1 MHTLLSHLTLAL
13 QVGLD
18 VGTGRPRSFIYLFF
32 SPSDRR
38 RVWQF
43 MLLNCRNCC
52 RAQTFTDTVSCF
64 WVAVGSEMFTT
75 QHWQQS
81 SQSAR
86 SYFGMCT
93 HWRSTDASRGNLCTL
108 TPQRTFCN
116 RTFFESW
123 LSLSIL
129 TTYIRFARGCNTN
142 ITMRR
147 HFVWARTMIPLWRHI
162 CLQAQNRKIKVC
174 FLYFIKYQIYYIF
187 FNKIE
192 II

>member
-1 MHTLLSHLTLAL
+1 MTIHAFELSELLSGPNVHGHCIMFL
-13 QVGLD
+13 G
-18 VGTGRPRSFIYLFF
+18 S
-32 SPSDRR
+32 
-38 RVWQF
+38 
-43 MLLNCRNCC
+43 CRQWN
-52 RAQTFTDTVSCF
+52 VYY
-64 WVAVGSEMFTT
+64 T

-147 HFVWARTMIPLWRHI
+147 HVVWARTMVPLWRHI

-174 FLYFIKYQIYYIF
+174 FLHFIKYQIYYIF
-187 FNKIE
+187 FQQNWNNINRLD
-192 II
+192 IIRQLFSQFLPSVGVHL

>member
-75 QHWQQS
+75 HNTDNRVLS
-81 SQSAR
+81 LHEVTSA
-86 SYFGMCT
+86 CAP
-93 HWRSTDASRGNLCTL
+93 TDGPQMRLGGIYVHLRLKEHFATEHSLKVGFLYRFSLLILDSLEAATL
-108 TPQRTFCN
+108 TLLWDAIL
-116 RTFFESW
+116 FEPEQWYPCDVTSACK
-123 LSLSIL
+123 LKIEKSRCAFYIL
-129 TTYIRFARGCNTN
+129 LN
-142 ITMRR
+142 I
-147 HFVWARTMIPLWRHI
+147 
-162 CLQAQNRKIKVC
+162 K
-174 FLYFIKYQIYYIF
+174 FIIF
-187 FNKIE
+187 FSTKLK
-192 II
+192 